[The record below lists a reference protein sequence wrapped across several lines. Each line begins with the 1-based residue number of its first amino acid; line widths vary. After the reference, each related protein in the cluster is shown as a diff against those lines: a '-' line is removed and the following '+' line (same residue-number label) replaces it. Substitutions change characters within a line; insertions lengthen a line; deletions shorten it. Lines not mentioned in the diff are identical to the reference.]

1 MDGVTVCRV
10 ILLAG
15 AVAVWSVLILGAS
28 GFRKTGQPGPV
39 MVVAILAVTSAA
51 IFRLLRGSRFGI
63 ELSVLLAGVIA
74 IASLVIAAMI
84 S

>member
-1 MDGVTVCRV
+1 
-10 ILLAG
+10 
-15 AVAVWSVLILGAS
+15 
-28 GFRKTGQPGPV
+28 